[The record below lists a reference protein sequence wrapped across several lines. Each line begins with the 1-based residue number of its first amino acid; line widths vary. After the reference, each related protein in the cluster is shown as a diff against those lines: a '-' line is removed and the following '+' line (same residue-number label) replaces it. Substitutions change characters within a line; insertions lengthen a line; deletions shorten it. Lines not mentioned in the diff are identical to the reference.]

1 MSVRIKL
8 LCFLL
13 VLPPCVFATE
23 SAAESDVVPIVLDP
37 AIRQD
42 ASRYGFRAY
51 AYAIDGTN
59 VTQCLLSSPK
69 PVGRAKLPLIV
80 YFPGRGERGN
90 VAKQF
95 RQRILFDR
103 VLDKGFQEKYPCY
116 LLAISPPES
125 VTTLHGGMPGHPS
138 AMQRMVHDLIFAV
151 VRIASNPSIDAN
163 RIYLTGFS
171 YGGNAVYAL
180 AFHYPGE
187 FAAALPIAALPPL
200 AEYFDKT
207 HPGNWWH
214 FHNDGDYTRNDIG
227 MRELES
233 FCDNVNSAGGDFRIG
248 VYPELGHNAWSKAW
262 REDEAWMWMFSKSLA
277 GVAKPITSNARQL
290 AGASIS
296 FVGAESSASVEGRD
310 AGSGPERVLDGLENT
325 AYCPSRALE
334 KGDWWMVHLANPVVG
349 RVKIV
354 SGLHDGSLK
363 LKSAFVEI
371 SSDGRRWRKI
381 SAFSPKTGICRFSA
395 SSSFAWIRVKCGG
408 AKPQKAVLRRL
419 IITPKEK

>member
-1 MSVRIKL
+1 MSVQIKF

-23 SAAESDVVPIVLDP
+23 SAAESGVVPIVLDP

-80 YFPGRGERGN
+80 YFPGRGERGE

-95 RQRILFDR
+95 RQCVLFDR
-103 VLDKGFQEKYPCY
+103 VISKGFQEKYPCY

-138 AMQRMVHDLIFAV
+138 PMQRLVHDLIFAV
-151 VRIASNPSIDAN
+151 ARIASKPSIDAN

-200 AEYFDKT
+200 AEYFDKA

-233 FCDNVNSAGGDFRIG
+233 FRDKVNDAGGDFRVG
-248 VYPELGHNAWSKAW
+248 VYPRQGHDAWSKAW
-262 REDEAWMWMFSKSLA
+262 REDEAWTWMFSKSLT
-277 GVAKPITSNARQL
+277 GVAKPITSKARQS

-296 FVGAESSASVEGRD
+296 FAGAECSASVEGRD
-310 AGSGPERVLDGLENT
+310 AGTGPEKALDGLEET
-325 AYCPSRALE
+325 AYCPVRAFG
-334 KGDWWMVHLANPVVG
+334 KDDWWMVRLAVPVAG
-349 RVKIV
+349 RVRV
-354 SGLHDGSLK
+354 LSGLHNGVLR

-371 SSDGRRWRKI
+371 SADGKRWRRV
-381 SAFSPKTGICRFSA
+381 SAFSPRTGECQFSA
-395 SSSFAWIRVKCGG
+395 NVPFSWLRVKCGSS
-408 AKPQKAVLRRL
+408 KPQNFALRRL
-419 IITPKEK
+419 IVSPK